1 MRRVELN
8 RMTLTE
14 MGSGGGR
21 RGVQATQEARRRN
34 KEDGALITI
43 LLSNLILLSISHQ
56 TVLSNLVKLFYQ
68 ISSNGFSNT
77 IQHFLASS
85 GLPLSDLRVS

>member
-8 RMTLTE
+8 PMTLTE

-43 LLSNLILLSISHQ
+43 LSNLILLSISHQ
-56 TVLSNLVKLFYQ
+56 TVLSKHVKLFYK
-68 ISSNGFSNT
+68 ILSNGFSNT

>member
-14 MGSGGGR
+14 MGSRGGR
-21 RGVQATQEARRRN
+21 RGVQATQEAGRRN

-43 LLSNLILLSISHQ
+43 LSNLILLSISHQ

>member
-8 RMTLTE
+8 PMTLTE

-43 LLSNLILLSISHQ
+43 LSNLIFNYPYLI
-56 TVLSNLVKLFYQ
+56 KLFYP
-68 ISSNGFSNT
+68 ISSNYSIKSYQPVFQIPSNISWPVQDCHCLT
-77 IQHFLASS
+77 
-85 GLPLSDLRVS
+85 

>member
-8 RMTLTE
+8 PMTLTE

-43 LLSNLILLSISHQ
+43 LSNLILLSISHQ
-56 TVLSNLVKLFYQ
+56 TVLSNIVKLFYQ